1 MMEKR
6 NVVAAD
12 RTPVHEFKD
21 INGDW
26 DKVAAA
32 MFDLSDIM
40 EDESDKPDKPA
51 KSDKA
56 AKAAKAAN
64 TQVADR

>member
-12 RTPVHEFKD
+12 RAPVQEFKD

-26 DKVAAA
+26 DKAAAA
-32 MFDLSDIM
+32 MFDLSDIWCRVHPLGI
-40 EDESDKPDKPA
+40 KK
-51 KSDKA
+51 
-56 AKAAKAAN
+56 
-64 TQVADR
+64 